1 MHIHSQPA
9 QINIQIQ
16 TVGNKPQQ
24 HNMWSS
30 DNIREQGRTETGE
43 VEGGKGAERDGFGS
57 EESMVLPIKVE
68 FEEMS
73 L

>member
-1 MHIHSQPA
+1 
-9 QINIQIQ
+9 
-16 TVGNKPQQ
+16 
-24 HNMWSS
+24 MWSS
-30 DNIREQGRTETGE
+30 DNIREHRRKETGE

-57 EESMVLPIKVE
+57 EESLGLPIKVE

>member
-1 MHIHSQPA
+1 MTI
-9 QINIQIQ
+9 
-16 TVGNKPQQ
+16 
-24 HNMWSS
+24 
-30 DNIREQGRTETGE
+30 IRERGTTETGE

-57 EESMVLPIKVE
+57 EESLGLPIKVE